1 LHHGKQAGAGHY
13 TSMVRLE
20 SERGDSWYKL
30 DDESTSKVTVDDV
43 LGQQQQVY
51 LLFYKHKSSE

>member
-1 LHHGKQAGAGHY
+1 
-13 TSMVRLE
+13 MVRLE

-51 LLFYKHKSSE
+51 LLFYKHKPSE